1 MVSMPE
7 LVAACVVRALRAD
20 RGNGVTAIDKSP
32 VRGRAKIG
40 PYGLRSDVQ
49 VDRKHHGGFDK
60 AVYAYA
66 QEDADFWADELGREL
81 PPGWF
86 GENLRVSGLD
96 VNAAHIGDQ
105 WRIGTDEAS
114 VLLEVTMPRTPCGT
128 FARWVGGDDERGWVK
143 RFGAE
148 GRLGAY
154 LRVVRRGSVG
164 AGDPI
169 EIVHSAEGA
178 PTVLG
183 VFRG

>member
-1 MVSMPE
+1 MPE
-7 LVAACVVRALRAD
+7 LLAACVVRELRPD
-20 RGNGVTAIDKSP
+20 RGNGVTAIDKAP
-32 VRGRAKIG
+32 VRSRAKIG

-66 QEDADFWADELGREL
+66 QEDAEFWERELGREL
-81 PPGWF
+81 PAGWF
-86 GENLRVSGLD
+86 GENLRVSGID
-96 VNAAHIGDQ
+96 VNGARIGEQ

-114 VLLEVTMPRTPCGT
+114 VVLEVTMPRTPCGT

-154 LRVVRRGSVG
+154 LRVVKRGSVG
-164 AGDPI
+164 PGDPI
-169 EIVHSAEGA
+169 EIVHVPDTEL
-178 PTVLG
+178 TVLG
-183 VFRG
+183 MFRA